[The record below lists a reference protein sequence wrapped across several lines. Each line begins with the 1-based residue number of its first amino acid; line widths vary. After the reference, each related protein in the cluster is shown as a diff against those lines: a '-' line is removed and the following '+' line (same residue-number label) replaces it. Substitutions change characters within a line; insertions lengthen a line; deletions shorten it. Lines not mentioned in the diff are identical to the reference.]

1 VRRRELL
8 LGLLGAVALEPHARG
23 QPAERVY
30 RVGWLAISDDQR
42 ARANQQAFLE
52 VLQQRGYTIGHNLEF
67 NVRSANGEPR
77 RFPELVRELI
87 ALKPDVLAGIEEVA
101 KVMVSQTLSIPIV
114 LLNSSDPVAVGLVR
128 SLAHPGGNV
137 TGVSLQFGDLVL
149 KHMELMREIIPQL
162 ARVGQFNDINVPS
175 AKVGEEHTR
184 QAAKIL
190 GLEYI
195 PYYFAN
201 RADVE
206 RAFAEMEKD
215 PPGALLPAVGS
226 GLLYSLRDLTVG
238 HTTRMRIPSSST
250 LSLFPEMGTLMS
262 YGPDLVD
269 GFRLAATYV
278 DRILKGANPGDLPVE
293 QPSKFELVI
302 NLKAAK
308 QLGLTIPHSVLVRAT
323 RVIE

>member
-1 VRRRELL
+1 M
-8 LGLLGAVALEPHARG
+8 G
-23 QPAERVY
+23 
-30 RVGWLAISDDQR
+30 
-42 ARANQQAFLE
+42 
-52 VLQQRGYTIGHNLEF
+52 
-67 NVRSANGEPR
+67 
-77 RFPELVRELI
+77 
-87 ALKPDVLAGIEEVA
+87 
-101 KVMVSQTLSIPIV
+101 SQTLSIPIV

-137 TGVSLQFGDLVL
+137 TGVSLQFSDLAL
-149 KHMELMREIIPQL
+149 KHMELIREIIPQL

-175 AKVGEEHTR
+175 TKVAEEHTR
-184 QAAKIL
+184 QAAKIF

-195 PYYFAN
+195 PYYVAN

-206 RAFAEMEKD
+206 KAFAEMEKD
-215 PPGALLPAVGS
+215 PPGALLPPGAGS
-226 GLLYSLRDLTVG
+226 GLLYSLRDLIVA

-262 YGPDLVD
+262 YGPDLMD

-308 QLGLTIPHSVLVRAT
+308 QLGLAIPHSVLVRAT

>member
-1 VRRRELL
+1 

-30 RVGWLAISDDQR
+30 RVGWVSINDEQSVR
-42 ARANQQAFLE
+42 AAQQAFLE

-67 NVRSANGEPR
+67 NVRYANGEPR
-77 RFPELVRELI
+77 ILSELVRELI
-87 ALKPDVLAGIEEVA
+87 ALNPHVLVGLEEVA

-114 LLNSSDPVAVGLVR
+114 LLNSSDPVAARLVK

-162 ARVGQFNDINVPS
+162 ARVGQFNDINVPTS
-175 AKVGEEHTR
+175 KVAEEHTR
-184 QAAKIL
+184 QAAKIF
-190 GLEYI
+190 GLEYV
-195 PYYFAN
+195 PYYVAN
-201 RADVE
+201 RGDVE

-215 PPGALLPAVGS
+215 PPGALLPPAGS
-226 GLLYSLRDLTVG
+226 GLLYSLRDLIVA

-262 YGPDLVD
+262 YGSDLMD